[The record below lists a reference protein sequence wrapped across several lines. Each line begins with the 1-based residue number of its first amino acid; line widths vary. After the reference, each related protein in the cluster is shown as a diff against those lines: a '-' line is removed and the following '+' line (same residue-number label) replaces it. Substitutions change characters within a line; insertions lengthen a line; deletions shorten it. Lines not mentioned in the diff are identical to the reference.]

1 MEDLLIQSYL
11 SGKEKMKPMIA
22 PSAFIAENAVIQ
34 GNVII
39 EENASIWYGCVI
51 RSEKAKVIVSK
62 NSNVQ
67 DLCVIH
73 TDEGFD
79 TIIREGVSIGHR
91 AIIHG
96 AQIGENT
103 LVGMGAILMNGAVIG
118 KNCIIGAGSVITE
131 NTKIPDDSLVVG
143 IPGKVIKKVSHEQIL
158 GNEKNA
164 LMYVEE
170 GQEYKKNQTK
180 NQPKLL

>member
-1 MEDLLIQSYL
+1 
-11 SGKEKMKPMIA
+11 MKPIIS

-34 GNVII
+34 GNITI
-39 EENASIWYGCVI
+39 EENVSVWFGCVI
-51 RSEKAKVIVSK
+51 RSEKARVVIHK

-73 TDEGFD
+73 TDKGFD
-79 TIIREGVSIGHR
+79 TIVEEGVSIGHR

-96 AQIGENT
+96 ARIGKNS

-118 KNCIIGAGSVITE
+118 ENCVIGAGSVITE
-131 NTKIPDDSLVVG
+131 NTEIPDNSLVVG
-143 IPGKVIKKVSHEQIL
+143 IPGKVIKKVSQEQIT

-170 GQEYKKNQTK
+170 GQEYKENQHKYNTI
-180 NQPKLL
+180 LL